1 MFFSPP
7 TSFGSVADNLWT
19 LLYIHVVEPTL
30 YKSLKKNKPVFDM
43 FFFLLP
49 QYGVQRNF
57 ITGRQNI

>member
-7 TSFGSVADNLWT
+7 TSFGSVADNLWI

-30 YKSLKKNKPVFDM
+30 YKSFFKKNRFRHI
-43 FFFLLP
+43 FFLLP

>member
-19 LLYIHVVEPTL
+19 LLYIHVV
-30 YKSLKKNKPVFDM
+30 YKSFLKKNVFDM